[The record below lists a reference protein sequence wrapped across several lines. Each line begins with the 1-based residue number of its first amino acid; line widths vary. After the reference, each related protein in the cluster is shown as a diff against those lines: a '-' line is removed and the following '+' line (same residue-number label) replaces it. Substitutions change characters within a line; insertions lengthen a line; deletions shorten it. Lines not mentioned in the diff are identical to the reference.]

1 MVSEL
6 VTIFGPYCRRN
17 AAAET
22 ARTFDLPEII
32 MAHRFATLFRSIGL
46 AAAVFAAPM
55 AVAPVQAAGDLLVA
69 PTRVVLDG
77 QRGTEVIL
85 NNIGD
90 APATYRISLEI
101 KRMQPDGTLVD
112 VPTGEAN
119 ATESAAAQMIVYAPR
134 RVDLPPNQPQA
145 IRISIRPSAD
155 LPDGEYRAHLLFRAI
170 PSAPKAGEVEE
181 GGLAIELIPVYGIT
195 IPIIVRH
202 GELEA
207 TAAVSGAQ
215 MIATE
220 DGPALQIALTRSGNR
235 SVYGEL
241 RVTKAGLSEPVM
253 RVRGIAIYPEVDGR
267 TVTLQVTPDQAAAMS
282 GPVTIGYYEPAD
294 QGGGKIA
301 ELQTVLP

>member
-1 MVSEL
+1 
-6 VTIFGPYCRRN
+6 
-17 AAAET
+17 
-22 ARTFDLPEII
+22 
-32 MAHRFATLFRSIGL
+32 MAHRFNILFRSIGL

-55 AVAPVQAAGDLLVA
+55 AVTPVHAAGDLLVA

-90 APATYRISLEI
+90 APATYRVSLEI

-112 VPTGEAN
+112 VVSTDMNSKEA
-119 ATESAAAQMIVYAPR
+119 AAAQMIVYAPR

-145 IRISIRPSAD
+145 IRINIRPTAD

-170 PSAPKAGEVEE
+170 PPAPTVGEVTES
-181 GGLAIELIPVYGIT
+181 GLAIELIPVYGIT
-195 IPIIVRH
+195 IPIIIRH
-202 GELEA
+202 GKLEA
-207 TAAVSGAQ
+207 TAAVSSAQ
-215 MIATE
+215 LVMTD
-220 DGPALQIALTRSGNR
+220 DGPALQIALTRSGTR

-241 RVTKAGLSEPVM
+241 RVTKSGVKDPVLQ
-253 RVRGIAIYPEVDGR
+253 VRGVAIYPEVDGR
-267 TVTLQVTPDQAAAMS
+267 TVSLLIAPEQAAALR

-301 ELQTVLP
+301 ELQTVLQ

>member
-1 MVSEL
+1 MAQCVSTL
-6 VTIFGPYCRRN
+6 MRSIGP
-17 AAAET
+17 A
-22 ARTFDLPEII
+22 
-32 MAHRFATLFRSIGL
+32 ATLFAALWLSPL
-46 AAAVFAAPM
+46 AT
-55 AVAPVQAAGDLLVA
+55 APVHAAGDLLVA

-90 APATYRISLEI
+90 TPATYRISLEI
-101 KRMQPDGTLVD
+101 KRMQPDGTLID

-119 ATESAAAQMIVYAPR
+119 ATEAAAAQMIVYAPR

-170 PSAPKAGEVEE
+170 PPAPTAGEVAE
-181 GGLAIELIPVYGIT
+181 GGLAIELIPIYGIT

-202 GELEA
+202 GKLDA
-207 TAAVSGAQ
+207 TAAISAAQ
-215 MIATE
+215 IVQAE
-220 DGPALQIALTRSGNR
+220 DGHALKIELTRSGNR
-235 SVYGEL
+235 SIYGEL
-241 RVTKAGLSEPVM
+241 RVTKPGVSDPVVM
-253 RVRGIAIYPEVDGR
+253 VRGIAIYPEVTGR
-267 TVTLQVTPDQAAAMS
+267 SVMLMISPEQAAALH

>member
-1 MVSEL
+1 
-6 VTIFGPYCRRN
+6 
-17 AAAET
+17 
-22 ARTFDLPEII
+22 
-32 MAHRFATLFRSIGL
+32 MAHRFKTLFRSIGL
-46 AAAVFAAPM
+46 AAAALTAPMVAAP
-55 AVAPVQAAGDLLVA
+55 AQATGDLLVA
-69 PTRVVLDG
+69 PTRVVLDE

-90 APATYRISLEI
+90 TPATYRISLEI

-112 VPTGEAN
+112 VVSTDMNSKEA
-119 ATESAAAQMIVYAPR
+119 AAAQMIVYAPR

-145 IRISIRPSAD
+145 IRISIRPGAD

-170 PSAPKAGEVEE
+170 PPAPTAGEVAD
-181 GGLAIELIPVYGIT
+181 GGLAIELIPIYGIT

-207 TAAVSGAQ
+207 TATVSGAQ
-215 MIATE
+215 IIATE

-241 RVTKAGLSEPVM
+241 RVTKSGVKDPVM
-253 RVRGIAIYPEVDGR
+253 QVRGIAIYPEVDSR
-267 TVTLQVTPDQAAAMS
+267 TVSLQLTPDQAAAMR

-301 ELQTVLP
+301 ELQTVLQ

>member
-1 MVSEL
+1 
-6 VTIFGPYCRRN
+6 
-17 AAAET
+17 
-22 ARTFDLPEII
+22 
-32 MAHRFATLFRSIGL
+32 MAHRFTSLIRSIGL
-46 AAAVFAAPM
+46 TAAAIAAPLVGTP
-55 AVAPVQAAGDLLVA
+55 AQAAGDLLVA

-90 APATYRISLEI
+90 TPATYRISLEI
-101 KRMQPDGTLVD
+101 KRMQPDGSLVD
-112 VPTGEAN
+112 VPSEEAN
-119 ATESAAAQMIVYAPR
+119 ATESAAAAMIVYAPR

-170 PSAPKAGEVEE
+170 PPAPTAGEVATD
-181 GGLAIELIPVYGIT
+181 GLAIELIPIYGIT

-202 GELEA
+202 GTLTA

-215 MIATE
+215 VIATP
-220 DGPALQIALTRSGNR
+220 DGPALQVALTRSGNR

-241 RVTKAGLSEPVM
+241 RVTKAGVSDPLLQ
-253 RVRGIAIYPEVDGR
+253 VRGIAIYPEVDGR
-267 TVTLQVTPDQAAAMS
+267 TVTLPINAEQAAALS